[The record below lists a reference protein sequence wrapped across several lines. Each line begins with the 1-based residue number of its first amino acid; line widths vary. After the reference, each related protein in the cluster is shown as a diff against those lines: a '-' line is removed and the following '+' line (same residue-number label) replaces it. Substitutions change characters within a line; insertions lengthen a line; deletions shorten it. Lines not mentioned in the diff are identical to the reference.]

1 MDNLSDV
8 KTPSLTEP
16 KISKHKHKISDD
28 KKDIKKVKYL
38 DQLYTKQFIRKY
50 FNEK

>member
-16 KISKHKHKISDD
+16 KIIKYKKSDD
-28 KKDIKKVKYL
+28 KKTKKKVKYL
-38 DQLYTKQFIRKY
+38 DQLYT
-50 FNEK
+50 

>member
-1 MDNLSDV
+1 MDNLNNV

-16 KISKHKHKISDD
+16 KISKHKQAAD

-38 DQLYTKQFIRKY
+38 DQLYTKQFISKY

>member
-16 KISKHKHKISDD
+16 KISKHKISDD